1 MTDSKMFWKI
11 IKPFLS
17 DKITSSEEITL
28 VDTGDD
34 QTTQVFNTFFSD
46 IVNSLNICQYCDSD
60 PLSDNIADPIILK
73 V

>member
-17 DKITSSEEITL
+17 DKIASSEEITL
-28 VDTGDD
+28 IDTEDD
-34 QTTQVFNTFFSD
+34 QTPQVFNTFFSN
-46 IVNSLNICQYCDSD
+46 IVNSLSIYQYSDSD